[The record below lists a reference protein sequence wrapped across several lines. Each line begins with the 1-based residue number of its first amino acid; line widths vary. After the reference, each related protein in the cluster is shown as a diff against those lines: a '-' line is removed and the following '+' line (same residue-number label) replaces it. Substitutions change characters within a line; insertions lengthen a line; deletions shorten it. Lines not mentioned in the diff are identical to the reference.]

1 MPEKRRSFKI
11 FYSEPPEEE
20 SLSKKSVG
28 NPEKNYYFCINWKNN
43 KLEMPDAYDK
53 VTTLQKPS
61 WLKIRL
67 HGNDTFADVA
77 RIVEKHALHTICSS
91 GMCPNKA
98 ECWSRRTAT
107 LMILGDIC
115 TRHCKFCATQGGKP
129 LPIDSREPE
138 RVADSIRLMG
148 LRHAVITSVTRD
160 DLPDG
165 GAAHWAAVIR
175 AVRAMNPDTSIEVLI
190 PDLDG
195 REELLDIV
203 LEAGP
208 DIAGHNIET
217 VRRITPAVRSRA
229 TYATSMKTLSYLA
242 SRGALTKSG
251 LMLGLGETEKE
262 ILETLDD
269 LAAAGCRIVTLG
281 QYLRPTLAHVPVA
294 EYVTPERFEYYRE
307 QALARGFGYVASAP
321 LVRSSY
327 LAEEALR
334 CGKLK

>member
-1 MPEKRRSFKI
+1 
-11 FYSEPPEEE
+11 
-20 SLSKKSVG
+20 
-28 NPEKNYYFCINWKNN
+28 
-43 KLEMPDAYDK
+43 MPDAYDK
-53 VTTLQKPS
+53 VTILQKPS

-67 HGNDTFADVA
+67 HGNETFADVS

-175 AVRAMNPDTSIEVLI
+175 AVRDMNPNTSIEVLI
-190 PDLDG
+190 PDFDG

-217 VRRITPAVRSRA
+217 VRRITPTVRSRA
-229 TYATSMKTLSYLA
+229 TYATSMKTLSYMA

-281 QYLRPTLAHVPVA
+281 QYLRPTLTHVPVA

-334 CGKLK
+334 GGKLK